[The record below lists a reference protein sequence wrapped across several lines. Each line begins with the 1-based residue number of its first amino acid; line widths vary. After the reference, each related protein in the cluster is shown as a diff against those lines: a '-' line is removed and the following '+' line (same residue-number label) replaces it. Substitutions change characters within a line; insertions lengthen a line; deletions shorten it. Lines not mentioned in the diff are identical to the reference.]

1 LLSIFYH
8 SFSSLCLFIFS
19 PGFCFSNHPQ
29 NPTKVPENLKEIL
42 PENLKEIDAQNQQT
56 PRPKSNSFPSLRTHA
71 QNQQTQLKSTQISM
85 PKINTPKQRKNRTEQ
100 SRYRGKKTSS
110 SIRSGGQRKAGAGP
124 T

>member
-8 SFSSLCLFIFS
+8 SFSFLYLFIFS

-29 NPTKVPENLKEIL
+29 NPTKV

-71 QNQQTQLKSTQISM
+71 QNQQTQSKSTQIST
-85 PKINTPKQRKNRTEQ
+85 PKINMPKQRKNRTEQ
-100 SRYRGKKTSS
+100 NRYRGKKTSS
-110 SIRSGGQRKAGAGP
+110 SIRSGGQRKAEAGP